1 MAAFWIG
8 QHAITNAT
16 AFEEYLCPM
25 SERHRG
31 RNPRADVVNGKLLQ
45 RSDCRFLALHCT

>member
-1 MAAFWIG
+1 MAAFWIS
-8 QHAITNAT
+8 QQAITNAT

-31 RNPRADVVNGKLLQ
+31 RNPRALCMENYCNAAIVAFG
-45 RSDCRFLALHCT
+45 T